1 MKNFLTISF
10 FFFLFS
16 LHSQEKINTYKYAIV
31 SDKYDFLKKPDM
43 YQTSSLTAFLLKKN
57 GFDAY
62 ISSEKLP
69 KEVYSN
75 RCNTLFVRVL
85 SLSGV
90 FVTKLVVE
98 FRDCNNLVVYKSKIG
113 KSRKKEFK
121 EAYHKAIR
129 DAFTDPVITSYR
141 FNEEEAVKTNVVTS
155 PQAKVKQVIAKENNL
170 VKKVIVQSNYT
181 IYAQSISNGFQLV
194 DSSPKVV
201 YTILRTSTKNV
212 FIIKEKNGIM
222 HLKNSKWIAEFYED
236 GQLIQKELQIKF

>member
-1 MKNFLTISF
+1 MKNILAISF
-10 FFFLFS
+10 FFCLFS
-16 LHSQEKINTYKYAIV
+16 LHSQEKMNTYKYAIV

-43 YQTSSLTAFLLKKN
+43 YQTSSLTTFLLKKN

-98 FRDCNNLVVYKSKIG
+98 FKDCNNQVVYKSKIG

-129 DAFTDPVITSYR
+129 DAFTDPVITRYK
-141 FNEEEAVKTNVVTS
+141 FNEKEVVKTNVISSQKT
-155 PQAKVKQVIAKENNL
+155 KVKQGRLKEGTP
-170 VKKVIVQSNYT
+170 VKKVIVESDYT
-181 IYAQSISNGFQLV
+181 IYAQSTSNGFQLV
-194 DSSPKVV
+194 DSSPKIV
-201 YTILRTSTKNV
+201 YTILRTSTKDV
-212 FIIKEKNGIM
+212 FIIKGKNGVIY
-222 HLKNSKWIAEFYED
+222 LKNSKWIAEFYED